1 MTAQPRRIVAT
12 PGPGRPKRR
21 ALTSRPTV
29 AVGAVAVAAGLIGA
43 GVCTTQAFADPEQA
57 AGETARGGQTAGSV
71 FASRPI
77 ADDSLV
83 TGAANGQQYSF
94 WTQGS
99 DDRTHLTTAVVLTPK
114 GKAPAAGWP
123 VVAYAHD
130 ADGVS
135 EDCGPTQARVARDT
149 GAVSD
154 LLREDY
160 AVVVPDYS
168 VIGTDGSPQ
177 YVDYSVAA
185 KGVTDAVRAALD
197 VEPSLSSRWAAVGD
211 GQGAAVAVDLA
222 RTASKS
228 GSAKLDF
235 RGATA
240 TTLPVG
246 YADVVTGL
254 SPQSAKVSP
263 STVADVVYTLS
274 SLPSDE
280 IAPLLSTRG
289 RELVTKAKKLCEP
302 ALTKAVG
309 SSNVADLV
317 RKPISSERTLTSD
330 LRTQLAL
337 PSSGF
342 SRPIM
347 LSQKLVDDDTDVPAS
362 LQYLTTAQLASNK
375 VSAKTYLTG
384 DVKDADHQEKTALTA
399 FLKKLF

>member
-1 MTAQPRRIVAT
+1 MTAHPRRILPALDH
-12 PGPGRPKRR
+12 GRPRRR
-21 ALTSRPTV
+21 ALTSRPAVTV
-29 AVGAVAVAAGLIGA
+29 GVVVMAAGLVGA
-43 GVCTTQAFADPEQA
+43 GVCTTQAFADPEKSA
-57 AGETARGGQTAGSV
+57 DETARGGQTAGSV
-71 FASRPI
+71 FASRPVSDGGLI
-77 ADDSLV
+77 

-114 GKAPAAGWP
+114 GKAPAGGWP

-135 EDCGPTQARVARDT
+135 EDCGPTQTRVARDT
-149 GAVSD
+149 DAVSD
-154 LLREDY
+154 LLRADY

-197 VEPSLSSRWAAVGD
+197 VEPSLSPRWAAVGD
-211 GQGAAVAVDLA
+211 GQGAAVAADLA
-222 RTASKS
+222 KTASS
-228 GSAKLDF
+228 GSSKLDF

-240 TTLPVG
+240 TALPVG

-254 SPQSAKVSP
+254 SPQSAKVSG
-263 STVADVVYTLS
+263 STVTDVVYTLA

-280 IAPLLSTRG
+280 VTPLLSTRG
-289 RELVTKAKKLCEP
+289 RELVTKAGHVCAP
-302 ALTKAVG
+302 ALTKAIG

-317 RKPISSERTLTSD
+317 RKPISSKRTLTAD
-330 LRTQLAL
+330 LGKQLAL

-347 LSQKLVDDDTDVPAS
+347 LSQKLVDDDTDIAAS
-362 LQYLTTAQLASNK
+362 LGYLTTAQLASNK

-384 DVKDADHQEKTALTA
+384 DTRDADRQEKSALTA